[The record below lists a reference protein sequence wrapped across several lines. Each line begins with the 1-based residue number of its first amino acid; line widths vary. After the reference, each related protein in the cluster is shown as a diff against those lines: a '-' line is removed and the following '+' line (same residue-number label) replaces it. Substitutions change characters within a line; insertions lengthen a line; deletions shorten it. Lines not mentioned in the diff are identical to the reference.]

1 MSLTYSIDSMT
12 SGIDRLFGS
21 KTRVSLLSKLL
32 MNADKSWYIR
42 ELSRELEIP
51 YSMLYKE
58 VKNLVSLG
66 VINEEKRGRVTLVS
80 VNRSLPFFAELK
92 SLLVKT
98 VGLSDLIKAT
108 FSELKQIRYAL
119 VYGSFASGE
128 ESASSDVDLLII
140 GDVDEERVLSVV
152 GRIEKEVEREINYIL
167 WSEGEFMERVKS
179 GHHLLR
185 DIARKPVIMLVGK
198 EDQFRRVVKK
208 QGHSAS

>member
-1 MSLTYSIDSMT
+1 M
-12 SGIDRLFGS
+12 DRLFGS

-66 VINEEKRGRVTLVS
+66 VINEEKRGKVTLVS
-80 VNRSLPFFAELK
+80 VDKSLPFFAELK
-92 SLLVKT
+92 GLMVKT

-140 GDVDEERVLSVV
+140 GAVDEEKVLHVV
-152 GRIEKEVEREINYIL
+152 GGIEKEVEREINYIL
-167 WSEGEFMERVKS
+167 WSEEEFMERVKS

-185 DIARKPVIMLVGK
+185 DIASKPVIMLVGK
-198 EDQFRRVVKK
+198 EDEFRRAVEK
-208 QGHSAS
+208 